1 MPTER
6 IAMTASLWT
15 IPASRIHPLLSG
27 VALILG
33 GILAVGAAEPQT
45 PSAGVDQA
53 QANTVS
59 DENPFRLVAPS
70 GDQASTTEASATDDE
85 PPGPP
90 YATLDLQP
98 VRMAAESATYKLPA
112 VCEDVVA
119 GAGGRFLIFHF
130 PTLGKLGVFDVVAA
144 RITGFVSLTSGDV
157 GYAAGAEKLIVV
169 LRDQKVI
176 QRWNL
181 KTLER
186 EVAVPVP
193 DGEVVSSV
201 TMGCAADGPVLL
213 GTQDARYS
221 ATNLRLLD
229 PNAMQLIPHQIS
241 TTWIRE
247 SPSLGHLV
255 RASADGRVFAA
266 WRETSSPTG
275 FITFVLQGDRVQSYY
290 EHESLGYLR
299 PNFDGSLIY
308 TYGGLYSYEG
318 KPVGT
323 PQPAGHPIPAV
334 QGNYYVV
341 LPREDFTSSRPKK
354 PEGIG
359 VYVDGD
365 SRPLLTLPD
374 VLVEIG
380 SRSSR
385 TRPQIDKAV
394 WFIPDAHL
402 LVTIPPS
409 RDMLSLRRINLEQAL
424 DKSEVDYL
432 FVASRPPRTAKPG
445 SGYQYRLTVKSKRG
459 DARFQVASG
468 PTGMTISP
476 EGQLDW
482 TVPAD
487 FARVEETVVVSVKD
501 ASGQEIFHT
510 FRIALPDVAESQQ
523 RKTAEET
530 RKTAEETARR
540 NAEAAVAGARTRQEA
555 LLRAASGAPGIPTS
569 PRPPAVDPETLAQQ
583 AQQARQR
590 AETAFQQTAAASS
603 QFRSNLPPLVRTWT
617 DSEGN
622 AVEARLAEHFG
633 GVAYLRKESS
643 NETLMVP
650 VGRLSAEDQRCLT
663 EFSQRR
669 RAQQETLRRAQE
681 QLARGQFE
689 PPLVLAGL
697 GAALQ
702 RYHDAVRQFPS
713 PHPQNS
719 TGRSQLSWRVQLL
732 PYLGAKE
739 LFALFRHDEPFDSE
753 HNRQLVPSMP
763 AYFRV
768 PNSEP
773 GEGRTNY
780 LAVTGPDTAWSGPRP
795 SMAQVVDGSSN
806 TIAVVEASDQRAV
819 IWTQPE
825 DYAFDPA
832 DPVIGLGNSPREG
845 FYALTVD
852 GRVRLLSAASYSS
865 EEFLRMFRRNDGQE
879 LRWKE

>member
-1 MPTER
+1 
-6 IAMTASLWT
+6 
-15 IPASRIHPLLSG
+15 
-27 VALILG
+27 LG
-33 GILAVGAAEPQT
+33 GILAAGAAEPQP
-45 PSAGVDQA
+45 PSAGAVQA
-53 QANTVS
+53 QAKS
-59 DENPFRLVAPS
+59 APDDNPFRIVTPP
-70 GDQASTTEASATDDE
+70 GERASTPEASATGDA

-98 VRMAAESATYKLPA
+98 VRMAAESAAYKLPA

-119 GAGGRFLIFHF
+119 GAAGRFLIFHF
-130 PTLGKLGVFDVVAA
+130 PTLGKLGVFDVAAA
-144 RITGFVSLTSGDV
+144 RITGFVSLSSDDV

-201 TMGCAADGPVLL
+201 TMGCAAEGPALL
-213 GTQDARYS
+213 GTQDTRYS

-229 PNAMQLIPHQIS
+229 PNTMQLIPHQMS

-247 SPSLGHLV
+247 SPGLGHLV
-255 RASADGRVFAA
+255 RASPDGRVFAA

-275 FITFVLQGDRVQSYY
+275 FITFVLQGNRIQSYY
-290 EHESLGYLR
+290 EHETLGYLR

-318 KPVGT
+318 KPLGT
-323 PQPAGHPIPAV
+323 RQPAGHPIPAV

-354 PEGIG
+354 AEGVGI
-359 VYVDGD
+359 YVEGD
-365 SRPLLTLPD
+365 SRPLLTLSD
-374 VLVEIG
+374 VVVEFG
-380 SRSSR
+380 SRSSQ

-402 LVTIPPS
+402 LVTIPLS
-409 RDMLSLRRINLEQAL
+409 RDMLSLRRINIEQAL

-459 DARFQVASG
+459 GAGFQLASG

-482 TVPAD
+482 AVPAD
-487 FARVEETVVVSVKD
+487 FARAEETVVVSVKD

-510 FRIALPDVAESQQ
+510 FRISLPDVAESQQ

-530 RKTAEETARR
+530 ARR
-540 NAEAAVAGARTRQEA
+540 DAEAAGAGARARQDA
-555 LLRAASGAPGIPTS
+555 LLRAASGAPDMPAP
-569 PRPPAVDPETLAQQ
+569 PRPPTVDPETLAQQ
-583 AQQARQR
+583 AQQARQQ

-603 QFRSNLPPLVRTWT
+603 QFRRNLPPLVRTWT
-617 DSEGN
+617 DTEGN
-622 AVEARLAEHFG
+622 TVEARLTEYFG
-633 GVAYLRKESS
+633 GVAYLRKELS
-643 NETLMVP
+643 NETLIVP
-650 VGRLSAEDQRCLT
+650 GVRLSAEDQRCLA
-663 EFSQRR
+663 EFSQQR
-669 RAQQETLRRAQE
+669 RAHQETLRAAQE

-713 PHPQNS
+713 PNPQNS
-719 TGRSQLSWRVQLL
+719 KGPSQLSWRVQLL

-739 LFALFRHDEPFDSE
+739 LYALFRHDEPFDSE
-753 HNRQLVPSMP
+753 HNRQLVPYMP

-768 PNSEP
+768 PNSDP

-795 SMAQVVDGSSN
+795 SMAQVVDGTSN
-806 TIAVVEASDQRAV
+806 TIAVVEANDQRAV

-832 DPVIGLGNSPREG
+832 DPVTGLGNSPRDG
-845 FYALTVD
+845 FYALAVD
-852 GRVRLLSAASYSS
+852 GRVRLLSAAGYSS

-879 LRWKE
+879 VRWKE

>member
-1 MPTER
+1 
-6 IAMTASLWT
+6 MTATLWT
-15 IPASRIHPLLSG
+15 NPASRIHPLLSG

-33 GILAVGAAEPQT
+33 GILAAGAAEPQT
-45 PSAGVDQA
+45 PSAGADQA
-53 QANTVS
+53 QATPAP
-59 DENPFRLVAPS
+59 DDNPFRIVTPS
-70 GDQASTTEASATDDE
+70 GEQASTTEASATDNE

-98 VRMAAESATYKLPA
+98 VRMAAESAAYKLPA

-144 RITGFVSLTSGDV
+144 RITGFVSLPSGDV

-193 DGEVVSSV
+193 DGEAVSSV
-201 TMGCAADGPVLL
+201 TMGCAAEGPVLL

-229 PNAMQLIPHQIS
+229 PNTMQLIPHQIS

-318 KPVGT
+318 KPLGT
-323 PQPAGHPIPAV
+323 QQPAGHPIPAV

-354 PEGIG
+354 AEGVG
-359 VYVDGD
+359 VYVEGN
-365 SRPLLTLPD
+365 SRPLLTLSD
-374 VLVEIG
+374 VVVEFG

-409 RDMLSLRRINLEQAL
+409 RDMLSLRRINIEQAL
-424 DKSEVDYL
+424 DRSEVDYL

-445 SGYQYRLTVKSKRG
+445 SGYQYPLTVKSKRG
-459 DARFQVASG
+459 GARFQIASG

-482 TVPAD
+482 PVPAD

-510 FRIALPDVAESQQ
+510 FRISLPDVAESQQ

-530 RKTAEETARR
+530 ARR
-540 NAEAAVAGARTRQEA
+540 DAEAAVAAARARQEA
-555 LLRAASGAPGIPTS
+555 LLRAASGAPGMPAS
-569 PRPPAVDPETLAQQ
+569 PRPPTVAPETLAQQ
-583 AQQARQR
+583 AQQARQQ

-617 DSEGN
+617 DTEGN
-622 AVEARLAEHFG
+622 TVEARLAEYFG
-633 GVAYLRKESS
+633 GVAYLRKELS
-643 NETLMVP
+643 NETLIVP
-650 VGRLSAEDQRCLT
+650 GVRLSAEDQRCLT

-669 RAQQETLRRAQE
+669 RAHQETLRVAQE

-713 PHPQNS
+713 PNPQNS
-719 TGRSQLSWRVQLL
+719 TGPSQLSWRVQLL

-739 LFALFRHDEPFDSE
+739 LYALFRHDEPFDSE
-753 HNRQLVPSMP
+753 HNRQLVPYMP

-768 PNSEP
+768 PNSDP

-795 SMAQVVDGSSN
+795 SLAQVVDGTSN
-806 TIAVVEASDQRAV
+806 TIAVVEANDQRAV

-832 DPVIGLGNSPREG
+832 DPVTGLGRSPSRG
-845 FYALTVD
+845 FYALAVD

-879 LRWKE
+879 VRWRE